1 MLDVRDHARVLDEV
15 LEQLHQGKE
24 IIKAQFRIR
33 SRNGGICWVDFRGR
47 VVEDERGNNWV
58 HAVMIDDT
66 EAQNQKQEYWEKS
79 MRDSLTGLF
88 NRDAAVQSVNRY
100 MQDGDKA
107 PDGTLMVID
116 LDNFKEINDTKGH
129 LFGDSVLTEAARCI
143 AGVFDSQDMVGR
155 IGGDEFLVFSKQLS
169 GREEIMKRGRQL
181 IEDIASLPSVKKS
194 GSKLSCSIGA
204 AVYPADGSTY
214 EQLFLKADMA
224 LYAGKNWGKGRCVV
238 YDPSLRPA
246 DSGKHA
252 LGRFTDGTMIDSE
265 NGRYFV
271 ANKVIHYVFKALYE
285 STDLREAIN
294 TILKIIGLQ
303 FNVSR
308 AYIFED
314 CLDGLA
320 MDNTFE
326 WCNEG
331 IEPQKDKLQHM
342 SYEWS
347 AYGYRENFGEDGV
360 FFCMDIDHLPRNQ
373 REVLEPQGVRSLL
386 QCGIYDSGQMVG
398 FVGFDECREN
408 RQWSREQIEVLTY
421 VARVIGIFPDKG
433 QGP

>member
-224 LYAGKNWGKGRCVV
+224 LYAGK
-238 YDPSLRPA
+238 
-246 DSGKHA
+246 
-252 LGRFTDGTMIDSE
+252 T
-265 NGRYFV
+265 
-271 ANKVIHYVFKALYE
+271 
-285 STDLREAIN
+285 
-294 TILKIIGLQ
+294 
-303 FNVSR
+303 
-308 AYIFED
+308 
-314 CLDGLA
+314 
-320 MDNTFE
+320 
-326 WCNEG
+326 
-331 IEPQKDKLQHM
+331 
-342 SYEWS
+342 
-347 AYGYRENFGEDGV
+347 
-360 FFCMDIDHLPRNQ
+360 
-373 REVLEPQGVRSLL
+373 GVRAAALFT
-386 QCGIYDSGQMVG
+386 IH
-398 FVGFDECREN
+398 
-408 RQWSREQIEVLTY
+408 
-421 VARVIGIFPDKG
+421 P
-433 QGP
+433 

>member
-1 MLDVRDHARVLDEV
+1 MKTERQRMDIIYMNEQIILLNDSMPAGFFRCCAGEDRRLDIVNHELLSLFGCTDTKELEELTGGTLKGMLDVRDHARVLDEV

-181 IEDIASLPSVKKS
+181 IEDIASLPSVKR
-194 GSKLSCSIGA
+194 A
-204 AVYPADGSTY
+204 
-214 EQLFLKADMA
+214 
-224 LYAGKNWGKGRCVV
+224 
-238 YDPSLRPA
+238 
-246 DSGKHA
+246 
-252 LGRFTDGTMIDSE
+252 
-265 NGRYFV
+265 
-271 ANKVIHYVFKALYE
+271 
-285 STDLREAIN
+285 EA
-294 TILKIIGLQ
+294 
-303 FNVSR
+303 S
-308 AYIFED
+308 
-314 CLDGLA
+314 
-320 MDNTFE
+320 
-326 WCNEG
+326 
-331 IEPQKDKLQHM
+331 
-342 SYEWS
+342 
-347 AYGYRENFGEDGV
+347 
-360 FFCMDIDHLPRNQ
+360 
-373 REVLEPQGVRSLL
+373 
-386 QCGIYDSGQMVG
+386 
-398 FVGFDECREN
+398 
-408 RQWSREQIEVLTY
+408 
-421 VARVIGIFPDKG
+421 
-433 QGP
+433 